1 MDRCVGGLTAGR
13 VFATMSAV
21 PPHLHRN
28 SAGMLILPGA
38 RAFSAFH
45 VQKLF
50 NRLQSR
56 LPRLKGLDCRHVHF
70 AWLHRPLEEA
80 ERQQLEE
87 LLRHDGYRETTPVA
101 DEGWLRLVVPRQGT
115 HSPWSSQAAEV
126 LRRGGLDAVQRLERG
141 VAWHVEGG
149 PFEAAD
155 QALLDPALPDRTGG
169 AGLDR
174 VQQHQAPNRRERP
187 RTPALRAQIRRY
199 RR

>member
-1 MDRCVGGLTAGR
+1 MEDFFFQAEDGIRDGHVTGVQTCA
-13 VFATMSAV
+13 
-21 PPHLHRN
+21 
-28 SAGMLILPGA
+28 LPI
-38 RAFSAFH
+38 
-45 VQKLF
+45 
-50 NRLQSR
+50 

-87 LLRHDGYRETTPVA
+87 LLRHDGYPETTPVA

-149 PFEAAD
+149 PLGGAD
-155 QALLDPALPDRTGG
+155 QPRRATPRPARRAG
-169 AGLDR
+169 AGWAASDR
-174 VQQHQAPNRRERP
+174 AGGGN
-187 RTPALRAQIRRY
+187 
-199 RR
+199 